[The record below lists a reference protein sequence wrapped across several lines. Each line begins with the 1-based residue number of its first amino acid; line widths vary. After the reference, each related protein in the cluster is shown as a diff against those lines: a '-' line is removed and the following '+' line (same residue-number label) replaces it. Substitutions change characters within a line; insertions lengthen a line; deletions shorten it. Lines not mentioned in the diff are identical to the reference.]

1 MPVILNNEKRYKDM
15 KTAKTFND
23 LYSDVTIAYYRISTA
38 VIGYARFV
46 RNCQNEAKLLTK
58 SGEILVDFCK
68 NNLLNESFFKHRTFL
83 GECMFSADTSLLMKN
98 IAQYLTKNNEIQ
110 KQENIVKDMEEMLI
124 DAKEKLARMKHIL
137 KESKS

>member
-1 MPVILNNEKRYKDM
+1 M
-15 KTAKTFND
+15 KQS
-23 LYSDVTIAYYRISTA
+23 Y
-38 VIGYARFV
+38 
-46 RNCQNEAKLLTK
+46 LLK
-58 SGEILVDFCK
+58 NGEILVDFGK

-110 KQENIVKDMEEMLI
+110 KQENIVKDMEEMFI

>member
-1 MPVILNNEKRYKDM
+1 M
-15 KTAKTFND
+15 KPAKTFND
-23 LYSDVTIAYYRISTA
+23 LYSDVTITYYRISTA

-58 SGEILVDFCK
+58 SGEILVDFGK
-68 NNLLNESFFKHRTFL
+68 SNLLNESLFKHRTFL
-83 GECMFSADTSLLMKN
+83 GECMFAADTSLLMKN

-110 KQENIVKDMEEMLI
+110 KQENIVKDMEEMFI

>member
-1 MPVILNNEKRYKDM
+1 M
-15 KTAKTFND
+15 KPSKTFND
-23 LYSDVTIAYYRISTA
+23 LYSDVTITYYRISTA

-58 SGEILVDFCK
+58 SGEILVDFGK
-68 NNLLNESFFKHRTFL
+68 SNLLNESFFKHRTFL
-83 GECMFSADTSLLMKN
+83 GECMFAADTSLLMKN

-110 KQENIVKDMEEMLI
+110 KQENIVKDMEEMFI

>member
-1 MPVILNNEKRYKDM
+1 M
-15 KTAKTFND
+15 KPAKTFND
-23 LYSDVTIAYYRISTA
+23 LYSDVIITYYRISTA

>member
-1 MPVILNNEKRYKDM
+1 M

-23 LYSDVTIAYYRISTA
+23 LSSDVTIAYYRISTA

-58 SGEILVDFCK
+58 SGEILVDFGK
-68 NNLLNESFFKHRTFL
+68 SNLLNESFFKHRTFL
-83 GECMFSADTSLLMKN
+83 GECMFSVDTSLLMKN

-110 KQENIVKDMEEMLI
+110 KQENIVKDMEEMFI

>member
-1 MPVILNNEKRYKDM
+1 MWEIYVAVLIILILCMLYVYHNYM
-15 KTAKTFND
+15 WCKTCH
-23 LYSDVTIAYYRISTA
+23 
-38 VIGYARFV
+38 RFV

-58 SGEILVDFCK
+58 SGEILVDFGK

-98 IAQYLTKNNEIQ
+98 VAQYLTKNNEIQ
-110 KQENIVKDMEEMLI
+110 RQESIVKDMEKMFI

>member
-1 MPVILNNEKRYKDM
+1 MSVILNNEKRYKDM

-23 LYSDVTIAYYRISTA
+23 LSSDVTIAYYRISTA

-58 SGEILVDFCK
+58 SGEILVDFGK
-68 NNLLNESFFKHRTFL
+68 SNLLNESFFKHRTFL
-83 GECMFSADTSLLMKN
+83 GECMFSVDTSLLMKN

-110 KQENIVKDMEEMLI
+110 KQENIVKDMEEMFI

>member
-1 MPVILNNEKRYKDM
+1 M
-15 KTAKTFND
+15 KTAKSFND
-23 LYSDVTIAYYRISTA
+23 LSSDVTIAYYRISTA

-58 SGEILVDFCK
+58 SGEILVDFGK
-68 NNLLNESFFKHRTFL
+68 DNLLYTPFFKCETFL

-110 KQENIVKDMEEMLI
+110 KQENIVKDMEEMFI